1 MMRVPSILLLVL
13 ALALQVVGSEAA
25 CGSSGPQRRVRFW
38 VGGNQVN
45 PSSPPLNGTAGAG
58 SSCKPYLLGNL
69 TRYQQSISSIGKP
82 SGSRCLA
89 PTCHMQPPHTH
100 TTT

>member
-1 MMRVPSILLLVL
+1 MRVPSILLLVL
-13 ALALQVVGSEAA
+13 ALALQAVGSEAA
-25 CGSSGPQRRVRFW
+25 CGSSGPPRRVRFW

-58 SSCKPYLLGNL
+58 SSCKPYLIGNL

-82 SGSRCLA
+82 SEPRCLA
-89 PTCHMQPPHTH
+89 PHCLARSPGRPH